1 MPADPIGEYKGD
13 ELIIVDICWSYYETE
28 KNEKMM
34 KKSVKEMKYI
44 IQYNDPD
51 NLRVYM
57 AILLCEVRPKGERQ
71 HSIYREKKK

>member
-1 MPADPIGEYKGD
+1 MGNRIKDKEHVMPADPIGEYKGD

-44 IQYNDPD
+44 I
-51 NLRVYM
+51 
-57 AILLCEVRPKGERQ
+57 
-71 HSIYREKKK
+71 